1 MGRDEAGEGPE
12 KNREA
17 CVLREHRLLAA
28 KDG

>member
-17 CVLREHRLLAA
+17 CVLREHRLLA
-28 KDG
+28 GTP